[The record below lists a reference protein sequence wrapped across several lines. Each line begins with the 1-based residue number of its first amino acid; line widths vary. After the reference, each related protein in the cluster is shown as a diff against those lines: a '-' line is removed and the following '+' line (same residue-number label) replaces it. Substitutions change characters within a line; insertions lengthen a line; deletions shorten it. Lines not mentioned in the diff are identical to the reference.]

1 MTEIPTLADLAFIPY
16 VDENGQLPEQF
27 QGKVG
32 IYAIFDQSQTLKF
45 IGFSRDVFLS
55 LRQHL
60 VRCLSECYWIKV
72 QTFDRPNRT
81 LLETIRTAW
90 IEENH
95 LSIDNE
101 AKWTEPIQVKSLMT
115 DEERST
121 YESALD
127 EFTQGKALKNVARR
141 IEAGIMAQLKARNV
155 QTEIRFNPK
164 LKEEGLLD
172 LK

>member
-16 VDENGQLPEQF
+16 IDENGQLPEQF

-45 IGFSRDVFLS
+45 VGFSRDVFLS

-60 VRCLSECYWIKV
+60 VRCFSECYWIKV

-90 IEENH
+90 IEENS

-121 YESALD
+121 YENALD

-141 IEAGIMAQLKARNV
+141 IEAEIMAQLKARNV

>member
-81 LLETIRTAW
+81 LLETIRAAW

-95 LSIDNE
+95 LSIANE

-115 DEERST
+115 DQERST
-121 YESALD
+121 YESAID

-141 IEAGIMAQLKARNV
+141 IEAEIMAQLKARNV